1 MKKLILLVVGLIAV
15 VGCSAQYSQDTSR
28 TTSTPEPLEGT
39 LLEDIEH
46 ATAVAWVGPHCDDEI
61 VVSGLLALS
70 SPHYKRD
77 TYAVSFNEG
86 ASSFPPGA
94 TLEDRHKDNEEFKE
108 FLKLKEYVWLGL
120 DKYRGK
126 DQKQKLFELL
136 DEFIAETGVDL
147 IVTFENTHGGN
158 GHPDH
163 IKGSKWLTEY
173 CIQRGITLYYFINRD
188 KTFGGKMDP
197 LPYTDEIDL
206 DSVYVTTAEGDLSL
220 WELKAHVIGIYS
232 SSVPS
237 ALNIVNSPE
246 KQGKMLHTEFYRKV
260 ISSGS
265 IEPVRHSRGNL

>member
-1 MKKLILLVVGLIAV
+1 MEKEKVILVLVVGLIV
-15 VGCSAQYSQDTSR
+15 STGCSIPSSKDTPS
-28 TTSTPEPLEGT
+28 SAPEPLEGN
-39 LLEDIEH
+39 LLEDIGN

-70 SPHYKRD
+70 SLHYEKD
-77 TYAVSFNEG
+77 TYVVSFNEG
-86 ASSFPPGA
+86 ASGFPPGA
-94 TLEDRHKDNEEFKE
+94 TLEDRHKDNEEFKK
-108 FLKLKEYVWLGL
+108 FLELKEYVWLGL

-126 DQKQKLFELL
+126 DRKQKLFELL

-147 IVTFENTHGGN
+147 IVTFENTYGGN

-163 IKGSKWLTEY
+163 IEGSEWVTEY
-173 CIQRGITLYYFINRD
+173 CTQRGITLYYFINRD

-206 DSVYVTTAEGDLSL
+206 DSVHVTTVERDLSL
-220 WELKAHVIGIYS
+220 WEVKAHVIGIYS

-246 KQGKMLHTEFYRKV
+246 KRGRMLHAEFYRKV
-260 ISSGS
+260 I
-265 IEPVRHSRGNL
+265 